1 MLRRVADALHATLPR
16 ASDSD
21 MPSSMPS
28 LGSVLVASPRLPG
41 GRRAQR
47 AQIGWIESKGDG
59 ESKSKSK
66 GESKSKTDLTMVGDH
81 GCSSRQR
88 NAWIRSAVALLTSL
102 RSSRSL
108 ATLIVI
114 KFQHSHYFA

>member
-1 MLRRVADALHATLPR
+1 MLRRVADSLHATLPR

-47 AQIGWIESKGDG
+47 VQIGWLESKGEG
-59 ESKSKSK
+59 ESKSKGK
-66 GESKSKTDLTMVGDH
+66 GESKNKTDLTMVGDD
-81 GCSSRQR
+81 GCSPHR
-88 NAWIRSAVALLTSL
+88 RSAWTP
-102 RSSRSL
+102 
-108 ATLIVI
+108 
-114 KFQHSHYFA
+114 